1 MNNPL
6 RREHW
11 TTFKLGL
18 ARDMQ
23 DLVVGAAAKVMLTS
37 LAFQGA
43 KEELPELRKEFAPA
57 YNVVARILSDLTR
70 KRVEPDDLRHLH
82 FQLNPRD
89 GQLVIRCE
97 VVKANSIKPVSIE
110 CYNEHV
116 EPHLQALRRKEHVLA
131 AGGDTI
137 GLLTE
142 LYASL

>member
-18 ARDMQ
+18 PKDAQ
-23 DLVVGAAAKVMLTS
+23 DLLVGCAARMMLSS
-37 LAFQGA
+37 LAFKGA
-43 KEELPELRKEFAPA
+43 KEALPDLRKEFAPA
-57 YNVVARILSDLTR
+57 YNVVARVLGDLMR
-70 KRVEPDDLRHLH
+70 KRIDPDSLRHLH

-89 GQLVIRCE
+89 GQMVIRCE
-97 VVKANSIKPVSIE
+97 LVKESSIKPISIE

-131 AGGDTI
+131 AGGSTLE
-137 GLLTE
+137 LLSE
-142 LYASL
+142 VYASL